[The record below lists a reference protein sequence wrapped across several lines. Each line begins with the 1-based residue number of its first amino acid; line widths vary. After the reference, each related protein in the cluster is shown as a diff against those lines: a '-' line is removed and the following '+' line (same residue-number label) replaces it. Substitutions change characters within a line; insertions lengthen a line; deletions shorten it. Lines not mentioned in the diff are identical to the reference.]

1 MTDLIDSS
9 VPAKSA
15 GTNAAP
21 APATGRESNGS
32 QPQSGGRVR
41 VIREGVASYLPD
53 IDPEE
58 TSEWLESFDEMLDRE
73 GPGRARYL
81 MLRLLERAGERRVA
95 IPSLTSTDYVNTIP
109 TENEPWFPG
118 DEEVERRYRAWIRW
132 NAAIMVHRAQR
143 PGIGVGGHISTYASS
158 AALYEVGFNHFFR
171 GKNHSGGGDQ
181 IFIQGHA
188 SPGIYARAFLE
199 GRLSTDQ
206 LDGFRQEYSHGG
218 LGHGLPSYPHPRL
231 LNNFWEFPT
240 VSMGLGPMNA
250 IYQARFN
257 HYLHDRGIKDT
268 SDQHVWAFLGDGEMD
283 EPESRGLAHVAAME
297 GLDNLTF
304 VVNCNL
310 QRLDGPVRGNG
321 KIIQELESFFRG
333 AGWNVIKVIWGRE
346 WDALLGAD
354 RDGALVNLMNTTPDG
369 DFQTYKANDGAYVR
383 DHFFGRDPRTKALVQ
398 NMSDQDIWN
407 LKRGGHDYRKVYA
420 AYAAAMAHKGQPTV
434 ILAKTIKGYTL
445 GKHFEGRNATHQMK
459 KLTLQDLKDFRDLQ
473 RIPITD
479 AELEKDPYLPPY
491 YHPGMEA
498 REIQYMLD
506 RRQAL
511 GGFLPERRSMAK
523 PLQLPGDEAYRSV
536 RKGSGKQ
543 NVATTMALVR
553 LMKELLRDKE
563 IGKRIVPIIPDEA
576 RTFGMDSWFPSLKIY
591 NRNGQ
596 LYTSV
601 DAELML
607 AYKES
612 SVGQILHEGINEA
625 GSTASFTAAGTSYA
639 THGEPMIPLYI
650 FYSMFGFQR
659 TGDGLWAAADQLA
672 RGFVLGA
679 TAGRTTLTGEGL
691 QHNDG
696 HSLLLASTNP
706 AVVTYDPA
714 FAFEIAHIVRDGLR
728 RMYGG
733 GTTPPHQAA
742 LPGTEPMER
751 PATDTFGGEDIFY
764 YITLYN
770 EPYQQP
776 AEPEGLDVA
785 GLLKGIY
792 LYRRGGEGDV
802 RAQILVSGV
811 TVPDGLRAQALLAE
825 EWGVQADVWSVTS
838 WGELRKEA
846 LAKEIAALRKPGE
859 DPGVPYVTEALSRV
873 EGPYVA
879 ATDWM
884 RAVPDQVR
892 KWVPGDFTTLGTD
905 GFGFSDT
912 RPAARR
918 VFNVDAQSIAV
929 AALEG
934 LARTGKIDESKA
946 VEAAAKYRIDDV
958 DAAPKAAVSS
968 DEDLA

>member
-1 MTDLIDSS
+1 M
-9 VPAKSA
+9 
-15 GTNAAP
+15 
-21 APATGRESNGS
+21 
-32 QPQSGGRVR
+32 
-41 VIREGVASYLPD
+41 REGVASYLPD
-53 IDPEE
+53 IDSDE
-58 TSEWLESFDEMLDRE
+58 TNEWIESFDGLLERS
-73 GPGRARYL
+73 GPSRARYL

-95 IPSLTSTDYVNTIP
+95 LPSLTSTDYVNTIP

-143 PGIGVGGHISTYASS
+143 PGVGVGGHISTYASS

-171 GKNHSGGGDQ
+171 GKDHPGGGDH

-199 GRLSTDQ
+199 GRIPAERM
-206 LDGFRQEYSHGG
+206 DGFRQEYSHSDSGG
-218 LGHGLPSYPHPRL
+218 GLPSYPHPRL
-231 LNNFWEFPT
+231 MQDFWEFPT

-257 HYLHDRGIKDT
+257 HYLEDRKIKDT

-283 EPESRGLAHVAAME
+283 EPESRGLAHVAATE

-333 AGWNVIKVIWGRE
+333 AGWNVIKVVWGRE
-346 WDALLGAD
+346 WDALLHAD

-369 DFQTYKANDGAYVR
+369 DFQTYKANDGGYVR
-383 DHFFGRDPRTKALVQ
+383 DHFFGRDPRTKELVK
-398 NMSDQDIWN
+398 DLTDAEIWN
-407 LKRGGHDYRKVYA
+407 LKRGGHDYRKVHA

-434 ILAKTIKGYTL
+434 ILAHTIKGYTL
-445 GKHFEGRNATHQMK
+445 GKLFEGRNATHQMK
-459 KLTLQDLKDFRDLQ
+459 KLTLDDLKTFRDLQ
-473 RIPITD
+473 RIPISD
-479 AELEKDPYLPPY
+479 EELEKDPYMPPY
-491 YHPGMEA
+491 YHPGNDSP
-498 REIQYMLD
+498 EIAYMLD
-506 RRQAL
+506 RRKTL
-511 GGFLPERRSMAK
+511 GGFVPERRVSPA
-523 PLQLPGDEAYRSV
+523 PLPQPADKTYATLL
-536 RKGSGKQ
+536 KGSGKQ
-543 NVATTMALVR
+543 EIATTMALVR
-553 LMKELLRDKE
+553 VMKELLRDKE
-563 IGKRIVPIIPDEA
+563 IGHRIVPIIPDEA

-601 DAELML
+601 DSELML

-612 SVGQILHEGINEA
+612 SIGQILHEGINEA
-625 GSTASFTAAGTSYA
+625 GSTASFTAVGTSYA
-639 THGEPMIPLYI
+639 THGEVMIPLYI

-659 TGDGLWAAADQLA
+659 TGDGLWAAADQMA

-691 QHNDG
+691 QHADG

-706 AVVTYDPA
+706 AAVSYDPA
-714 FAFEIAHIVRDGLR
+714 FAYEIAHIVKDGLR

-733 GTTPPHQAA
+733 TKGPDGE
-742 LPGTEPMER
+742 LRPG
-751 PATDTFGGEDIFY
+751 FGGENIFY

-776 AEPEGLDVA
+776 AQPEDLDVD

-792 LYRRGGEGDV
+792 LFEKPQEGEGPE
-802 RAQILVSGV
+802 AQILASGV
-811 TVPDGLRAQALLAE
+811 GIVAARKARELLE
-825 EWGVQADVWSVTS
+825 SEWHVRSGVWSVTS
-838 WGELRKEA
+838 WGELRRDGVESEKD
-846 LAKEIAALRKPGE
+846 ALR
-859 DPGVPYVTEALSRV
+859 DPGAEKRVPYITQALSNAA
-873 EGPYVA
+873 GPVVA
-879 ATDWM
+879 ASDWM
-884 RAVPDQVR
+884 RAVPDQIR
-892 KWVPGDFTTLGTD
+892 QWVPGDYVTLGTD

-918 VFNVDAQSIAV
+918 VFNVDAESIVVAV
-929 AALEG
+929 LSALATSGE
-934 LARTGKIDESKA
+934 IDKSKA
-946 VEAAAKYRIDDV
+946 AEAAEKYRIDDAL
-958 DAAPKAAVSS
+958 AAPTSYADTGSA
-968 DEDLA
+968 